1 MLIWWPPILSE
12 LIHITFNIELTHLGL
27 EASINIMVITLILLI
42 FLLNYEPDVLKKINF
57 MQFNL

>member
-12 LIHITFNIELTHLGL
+12 LIHIISNIELIHLGL